1 MKFVRIAAAA
11 ENFVLQV
18 YRKKGRLY
26 APPFSCFSVRHL
38 HSRAPACP
46 RSPFPLCICLF
57 VLPPLSFPMPPKR
70 PSDSPSYSK
79 MLTIVFCLF
88 FYNLHGDEDALY
100 HCHNPFHTLA
110 ARSGHDERLGWFCAF
125 VTDRSGCRAAVRHS
139 VREALVIAN
148 SVLTGK

>member
-1 MKFVRIAAAA
+1 MSRQAHDFLMKPVSLIPVIDETGASILLKIVFRQQSDVWTATSID
-11 ENFVLQV
+11 NF
-18 YRKKGRLY
+18 
-26 APPFSCFSVRHL
+26 
-38 HSRAPACP
+38 
-46 RSPFPLCICLF
+46 
-57 VLPPLSFPMPPKR
+57 LSFYVYCFHTGTAFVQFGR
-70 PSDSPSYSK
+70 ISCR
-79 MLTIVFCLF
+79 TIVFCLF

-125 VTDRSGCRAAVRHS
+125 VTDRSGCRTAVRHS